1 MIKFLYSSE
10 ITPECSSSILE
21 SDDLCVDSSLA
32 STGVN
37 FDPKSLAA
45 NPFAFPTGVW
55 SSPEAAYYGL
65 SKQQAEDLGIE
76 AGEGIA
82 LYCQCLRGLVF
93 ASNGLLKLVFAKET
107 GTILGVHICGN
118 DACEII
124 HYGMELVKGRKTVES
139 LVNNLYSA
147 GK

>member
-1 MIKFLYSSE
+1 LYSDKE
-10 ITPECSSSILE
+10 EPENLCSATENDELCIEDRLSS
-21 SDDLCVDSSLA
+21 A
-32 STGVN
+32 GVN
-37 FDPKSLAA
+37 FDPKSLAS

-65 SKQQAEDLGIE
+65 SKQQAQNLGIE

-93 ASNGLLKLVFAKET
+93 DSNGILKIVFEKAT
-107 GTILGVHICGN
+107 GIILGVHICGN

-124 HYGMELVKGRKTVES
+124 HYGMELVKGRKTLQTLTE
-139 LVNNLYSA
+139 NLYSA